1 MPVTLKEIAAKVGVH
16 PSTISRV
23 LSGKYDNFAVSEE
36 TRELILKTVEQYQY
50 VPNEMARG
58 LRLKKTHTIGIV
70 IPDILNPFF
79 AGIARSIEIACENR
93 KYSFIICSTDE
104 VQEKETKLIEL
115 LKSKRMDGL
124 LIVPVQ
130 DRIDQFKELKAENYP
145 FVLIERCFDDL
156 NTNAVVT
163 ENESEAYQAVE
174 HLIKLGHRR
183 IAFISGRRS
192 TYEIKR
198 REKGYRAALT
208 AYGLPVQEQLIVGNG
223 FAAEDGYHATL
234 EILQLPEKPTAFL
247 VSANVILVG
256 VLEAIFELGLI
267 VPDDISVV
275 GFTDLKYAPY
285 FASPLT
291 TVSRPVDQIG
301 KRALQLLLR
310 QMDSPAEQKCEKIV
324 LQSKFIIRKST
335 HKPIGS

>member
-1 MPVTLKEIAAKVGVH
+1 
-16 PSTISRV
+16 

-36 TRELILKTVEQYQY
+36 TRGLIFKTAEQYQY
-50 VPNEMARG
+50 APNEMARG

-70 IPDILNPFF
+70 IPDLLNPFF
-79 AGIARSIEIACENR
+79 AGIARSIEIACENH

-104 VQEKETKLIEL
+104 VQEKETKLIEM

-130 DRIDQFKELKAENYP
+130 DRIDQFIEMKAENYP
-145 FVLIERCFDDL
+145 FVLIERCFDGLD
-156 NTNAVVT
+156 TNAVVT
-163 ENESEAYQAVE
+163 ENENEANQAAE

-198 REKGYRAALT
+198 REKGYRAALE

-223 FAAEDGYHATL
+223 FAAVDGYRATM
-234 EILQLPEKPTAFL
+234 EILRSAIRPTALL

-256 VLEAIFELGLI
+256 VLEAIFESGLV
-267 VPDDISVV
+267 VPDDISIV
-275 GFTDLKYAPY
+275 GFTDLKYAPF

-310 QMDSPAEQKCEKIV
+310 QIESPTEIKCEKVV
-324 LQSKFIIRKST
+324 LQSKFIVREST